1 MRGNKGR
8 EVELMKGEIGTMR
21 EKVGRKLSVC
31 KRDRLQEKLNS
42 ITRITTAM
50 RAKISATQ

>member
-1 MRGNKGR
+1 
-8 EVELMKGEIGTMR
+8 MR
-21 EKVGRKLSVC
+21 EKVGRKLSVY
-31 KRDRLQEKLNS
+31 KRGRLQEKLNS